1 MSLRTVPG
9 LITPGQ
15 RMKQGTRYPPSQ
27 LVFFSPRKGDVPPS
41 GHDIFSAPLS
51 VEYITMVLSSRPS
64 SLSLSSI
71 WPTMPSC
78 STMPS
83 G

>member
-1 MSLRTVPG
+1 

-15 RMKQGTRYPPSQ
+15 RITQGTRYPPSQ
-27 LVFFSPRKGDVPPS
+27 LVFFSPLNGDVPPS

-51 VEYITMVLSSRPS
+51 VEYITMVLSSKPS
-64 SLSLSSI
+64 SLSLSSSC
-71 WPTMPSC
+71 PTIPSC